1 MTTTPFA
8 LEIDVLVVG
17 SGAAGLTAALAAST
31 AGGEVLIVEKSDE
44 FGGTSA
50 TSGGGIWVPN
60 SDGAKAVGMEDSD
73 EEAFEYMRSLTEP
86 DVPDASLWAYIREG
100 RKMVRWVHANSPVR
114 FTSQDYPDYHVEL
127 PGGKPGHRTHL
138 PENYDGRAL
147 GDDIRYLR
155 STSPVSSL
163 FGKINWKFDE
173 IYKLLYR
180 GPGWPITLAKMLWRY
195 YSDIPHRFR
204 SDKDRTLVCGMALV
218 GGLFVALKERGVP
231 LWRNSRLVRLEL
243 ENGRIIGATINRDGA
258 EQRISLRR
266 GVILAAGGF
275 ERNAEMR
282 AQFLKDAAD
291 PGLSGSQRNNSGD
304 AITAAAEVGA
314 GLRNMESC
322 WASPVFRIP
331 GEDRARPSFFERAL
345 PGAIMVDAKGR
356 RYLNEAASYH
366 VVGHQMMAHHKPGE
380 HSWLVFDG
388 RFRFKY
394 PAGPLMPL
402 IPDWLHRGNVRSVVR
417 KARTIEELAKQIV
430 VEPGTLCATI
440 AAFNDDAR
448 VGVDRQFSRG
458 SATYDRLFGDAAVTP
473 NPNLA
478 PLDKAPYYAMPI
490 YGGDIG
496 TNGGVD
502 TDAFARGL
510 DRAGKP
516 IAGLYAIGN
525 CAGSVMGMSYP
536 GAGATI
542 GPGMI
547 FGYIAGHHI
556 MDAPLS

>member
-1 MTTTPFA
+1 MTTMPSD

-17 SGAAGLTAALAAST
+17 SGAAGLTAALAVST
-31 AGGEVLIVEKSDE
+31 AGGEVLVIEKSDE

-50 TSGGGIWVPN
+50 TSGGGIWIPN
-60 SDGAKAVGMEDSD
+60 SDGAKAVGMADSD
-73 EEAFEYMRSLTEP
+73 EEAFEYMRWLTQP

-100 RKMVRWVHANSPVR
+100 RRMVRWVHANSPVR

-138 PENYDGRAL
+138 PENFDGREL
-147 GDDIRYLR
+147 GDDIRHLR

-173 IYKLLYR
+173 IYTLLYR
-180 GPGWPITLAKMLWRY
+180 QTGWPFTLAKMLWRY

-204 SDKDRTLVCGMALV
+204 SSKDRTLVCGMALI
-218 GGLFVALKERGVP
+218 GGLFVSLKKRDVP
-231 LWRNSRLVRLEL
+231 LWRNCTLVRLEQ
-243 ENGRIIGATINRDGA
+243 ENGRITGARINRDGA
-258 EQRISLRR
+258 EQRILLRR

-275 ERNAEMR
+275 ERNAAMR
-282 AQFLKDAAD
+282 GQYLQDAAD
-291 PGLSGSQRNNSGD
+291 RGPSGSQANNSGD
-304 AITAAAEVGA
+304 AIISATEIGA
-314 GLRNMESC
+314 GLRNMGSC

-345 PGAIMVDAKGR
+345 PGAIMVDGAGK

-366 VVGHQMMAHHKPGE
+366 VVGQQMMAHHKAGG

-402 IPDWLHRGNVRSVVR
+402 IPDWLHGRNVRSVVR
-417 KARTIEELAKQIV
+417 KSSTIDGLAKRIGV
-430 VEPGTLCATI
+430 DPAALLATI
-440 AAFNDDAR
+440 TEFNEDAQT
-448 VGVDRQFSRG
+448 GIDRQFSRG
-458 SATYDRLFGDAAVTP
+458 SATYDRLFGDASVKP

-478 PLDKAPYYAMPI
+478 PLDKKPFYAMPI

-496 TNGGVD
+496 TNGGVN
-502 TDAFARGL
+502 TDEFARGL
-510 DRAGKP
+510 DLGGAP
-516 IAGLYAIGN
+516 IPGLYAIGN

-547 FGYIAGHHI
+547 FGYVAGHHV
-556 MDAPLS
+556 MGAPLS